1 MNARKD
7 RIMKLGAITNSW
19 REHLESESIESLV
32 GQAAA
37 RGAMHIELRQ
47 TCLGDCETGEGDD
60 WQPNIAN
67 LKAPVAQYP
76 KLSFNLAVAYPCLSQ
91 EAQPKSA
98 LFQSMLDAAVA
109 VSPDAPHLRMVD
121 PVRFD
126 SLWETPADIPDT
138 AMSIAA
144 LVQEAAGRGV
154 TLSMEN
160 SGQPIRSLAMLVREV
175 RDALPAEQGVML
187 GLCPDPTNQLRIDA
201 SSDPVGEVEA
211 LPVDLIK
218 TIHFKQTRGGAAIPT
233 VDSGDVD
240 CLRQLRA
247 LQDKGYA
254 GAAIMEIPPH
264 EQVFDSLTASFAY
277 LTS

>member
-1 MNARKD
+1 
-7 RIMKLGAITNSW
+7 MKLGAITNSW

-37 RGAMHIELRQ
+37 RGAAHIELRQ

-60 WQPNIAN
+60 WRPNIEG
-67 LKAPVAQYP
+67 LKALVAQYP
-76 KLSFNLAVAYPCLSQ
+76 AMTFNLAVAYPCLS
-91 EAQPKSA
+91 EDAQPKSA

-121 PVRFD
+121 PARFD
-126 SLWETPADIPDT
+126 SLWETADDIPAS
-138 AMSIAA
+138 AMSISA

-160 SGQPIRSLAMLVREV
+160 SGQPIRSLAMLVQAVRE
-175 RDALPAEQGVML
+175 ALPGGEGAML

-201 SSDPVGEVEA
+201 GSDPVGEVEA
-211 LPVDLIK
+211 LPVDMIK
-218 TIHFKQTRGGAAIPT
+218 TIHFKQTRGGEAIPT
-233 VDSGDVD
+233 VDTGDVD

-247 LQDKGYA
+247 LRDKGYT
-254 GAAIMEIPPH
+254 GPAIMEIPPH
-264 EQVFDSLTASFAY
+264 EDVFENLSASFEY
-277 LTS
+277 LGGY

>member
-1 MNARKD
+1 
-7 RIMKLGAITNSW
+7 MKLGAITNSW

-32 GQAAA
+32 AQAAE

-47 TCLGDCETGEGDD
+47 TCLGDCETGEGDN

-67 LKAPVAQYP
+67 LKALVAQHP
-76 KLSFNLAVAYPCLSQ
+76 KMSFNLAVAYPCLSQ
-91 EAQPKSA
+91 DAQPKSE

-121 PVRFD
+121 PARFD
-126 SLWETPADIPDT
+126 SLWDAPADIPDT
-138 AMSIAA
+138 AMSISA
-144 LVQEAAGRGV
+144 LVQEGATRGV

-160 SGQPIRSLAMLVREV
+160 SGQPIRSLAMLVQAV
-175 RDALPAEQGVML
+175 RDALPGGEGMML

-201 SSDPVGEVEA
+201 GSDPVGEVEA
-211 LPVDLIK
+211 LPVDMIK
-218 TIHFKQTRGGAAIPT
+218 TIHFKQTRGGEAIPT

-240 CLRQLRA
+240 CRRQLKA

-254 GAAIMEIPPH
+254 GPAIMEIPPH
-264 EQVFDSLTASFAY
+264 EDVFDNLSASFAY
-277 LTS
+277 LSG

>member
-1 MNARKD
+1 
-7 RIMKLGAITNSW
+7 MKFGAITNSW
-19 REHLESESIESLV
+19 RERLESESIRSLV
-32 GQAAA
+32 GQAAE

-60 WQPNIAN
+60 WQPNIDN
-67 LKAPVAQYP
+67 LKALVAQYP
-76 KLSFNLAVAYPCLSQ
+76 ELSFNLAVAYPCLSQ

-98 LFQSMLDAAVA
+98 LFQSMLNAAVA

-126 SLWETPADIPDT
+126 SLWDTPTDIPAT
-138 AMSIAA
+138 ALSITA
-144 LVQEAAGRGV
+144 LVREAAARGV

-160 SGQPIRSLAMLVREV
+160 SGQPIRSLAMLVQAV
-175 RDALPAEQGVML
+175 RDGLPDEQGAML

-201 SSDPVGEVEA
+201 GSDPVGEVEA
-211 LPVDLIK
+211 LPVDMIK
-218 TIHFKQTRGGAAIPT
+218 TIHFKQTRSGEAIPT

-240 CLRQLRA
+240 CLRQLKA
-247 LQDKGYA
+247 LRDKRYT

-264 EQVFDSLTASFAY
+264 EDVFENLAASFTY
-277 LTS
+277 LQG

>member
-1 MNARKD
+1 
-7 RIMKLGAITNSW
+7 MKLGAITNSW

-32 GQAAA
+32 GQAAV

-47 TCLGDCETGEGDD
+47 TCLGDCETGEGDG
-60 WQPNIAN
+60 WQPNIGN
-67 LKAPVAQYP
+67 LKALVAQHP
-76 KLSFNLAVAYPCLSQ
+76 DMSFNLAVAYPCLSQ
-91 EAQPKSA
+91 GAQPKSA

-121 PVRFD
+121 PARFD
-126 SLWETPADIPDT
+126 SLWDTPADIPDT

-144 LVQEAAGRGV
+144 LVQEAAARGV

-160 SGQPIRSLAMLVREV
+160 SGQPIRSLAMLVQAVRES
-175 RDALPAEQGVML
+175 LPAEQGVML

-201 SSDPVGEVEA
+201 DSDPVGEVEA
-211 LPVDLIK
+211 LPVDMIK
-218 TIHFKQTRGGAAIPT
+218 IAHFKQTRCGTAIPT

-240 CLRQLRA
+240 CSRLMKS
-247 LQDKGYA
+247 LQDKEYA

-264 EQVFDSLTASFAY
+264 EQVFDNLSASFAY
-277 LTS
+277 LSA

>member
-1 MNARKD
+1 
-7 RIMKLGAITNSW
+7 MKLGAITNSW

-32 GQAAA
+32 GQAAE

-67 LKAPVAQYP
+67 LKALVAQYP
-76 KLSFNLAVAYPCLSQ
+76 SLSFNLAVAYPCLSQ
-91 EAQPKSA
+91 DAQPKSA

-121 PVRFD
+121 PARFD
-126 SLWETPADIPDT
+126 SLWETQDDIPQT

-144 LVQEAAGRGV
+144 LIQEAAGRGV

-160 SGQPIRSLAMLVREV
+160 SGQPIRSLSMLVQAV
-175 RDALPAEQGVML
+175 RNTLPEEQGRLL

-201 SSDPVGEVEA
+201 DSDPVGEVEA
-211 LPVDLIK
+211 LPADMIK
-218 TIHFKQTRGGAAIPT
+218 IIHFKQTRGGAAIPM

-240 CLRQLRA
+240 CLRQLKA
-247 LQDKGYA
+247 LRNKGYT

-264 EQVFDSLTASFAY
+264 EQVFDNLSASFAY
-277 LTS
+277 LSA